1 MAFLISEFFM
11 TTFWKWVITDLFSFI
26 TNYAFRVV
34 AVTVIIKLIMFPLD
48 FYQRKNNRDNS
59 EKMKR
64 MKPDLDKINARY
76 ANDRQTQ
83 SVQTQALYKK
93 HNYKMMGAC
102 LPLILTMFIFITLWQ
117 GYSGIAQAMNKATF
131 DNLETTYDNTYEQTL
146 QTDITNR
153 TDEFRVYYIDKA
165 VAEKKADKAYK
176 DKTDAELKELA
187 EAQYNQLED
196 LNEAVRVY
204 IAQDA
209 VYTQYEEK
217 EKVSFIWIKSIWR
230 PDVFWSNPI
239 PSSQEYADL
248 ISSEPG
254 KSIDGARYE
263 NVMGMIVYKYKDV
276 SNGWL
281 ILVVLS
287 VGLNFLSQFLMQR
300 QQKGMEMPQAGGT
313 GMAASMGQSMK
324 MMMYIMPLMIG
335 YFAISQSSAFTLYMV
350 TNAAMTVLLNFL
362 STFIIKMMENRKKE
376 NEKLYRGRHS

>member
-34 AVTVIIKLIMFPLD
+34 VVTLIIKLIMFPLD
-48 FYQRKNNRDNS
+48 FYQRKNNKDNAD
-59 EKMKR
+59 KMKR
-64 MKPDLDKINARY
+64 MKPDLEKINTRY
-76 ANDRQTQ
+76 ANDRQMQ

-117 GYSGIAQAMNKATF
+117 GYSGIAQAMNKTTF
-131 DNLETTYDNTYEQTL
+131 ENLEKTYDDTYSQTM
-146 QTDITNR
+146 QVDIEEYS
-153 TDEFRVYYIDKA
+153 DDFKEYYIDKT
-165 VAEKKADKAYK
+165 VSEKKADKAFK
-176 DKTDAELKELA
+176 DKTDEELRTLA

-196 LNEAVRVY
+196 LNESIKVY
-204 IAQDA
+204 IAQEA
-209 VYTQYEEK
+209 VYSQYETT
-217 EKVSFIWIKSIWR
+217 EKVQFLWIKSIWR
-230 PDVFWSNPI
+230 PDVFWKNPI

-248 ISSEPG
+248 ISGE
-254 KSIDGARYE
+254 SIDGVRYE
-263 NVMGMIVYKYKDV
+263 NVMGMIVYKYNGV
-276 SNGWL
+276 ANGWL

-313 GMAASMGQSMK
+313 GMAAGMGQSMK

-362 STFIIKMMENRKKE
+362 STFIIKMMDNRKKE